1 MRMGFF
7 MKTISVGSNLCTYRG
22 LSKIYHG
29 FGARDS
35 RLLPW
40 KHKENLR
47 TPVKTCKF
55 WDSNENLKRGGLHA
69 GRTTKFAP
77 VKSLRFSELILGI
90 LLFEFRCTVFFP
102 LGCGVDSWI
111 PPFLFFETAK
121 GKAPK
126 KAWGGRLSSG
136 EINVTFLCLHEPQ
149 LGAMFCVALNQIDAS

>member
-90 LLFEFRCTVFFP
+90 LLFEFRFTVFFP
-102 LGCGVDSWI
+102 LCCGVDSWI
-111 PPFLFFETAK
+111 PPPSVFLNSERKSPQK
-121 GKAPK
+121 GLGRSIDRWRYQGNFPVPPWAP
-126 KAWGGRLSSG
+126 
-136 EINVTFLCLHEPQ
+136 I
-149 LGAMFCVALNQIDAS
+149 